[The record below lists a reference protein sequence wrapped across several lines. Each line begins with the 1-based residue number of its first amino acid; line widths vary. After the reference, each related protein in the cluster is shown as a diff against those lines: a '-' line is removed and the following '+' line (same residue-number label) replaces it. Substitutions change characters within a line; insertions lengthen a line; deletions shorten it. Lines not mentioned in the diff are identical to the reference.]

1 MNHKIERFLYPTR
14 LKRKLAFGLFDL
26 ISFFISLYLSF
37 SIRSDFKSII
47 PTYNEFFVIFLIFS
61 GVKLVVFHYYKL
73 YDVSWKLI
81 SIHDLVTLIKASVI
95 SNVILFIFIY
105 GTNYQLFDGFPR
117 SLLLTDMVFTFLLT
131 AGFKFSKRIYLEVMR
146 RNISQANKKRALIVG
161 AGHSAEQLMRD
172 MNRSSATSINPICFV
187 DDDQNKQALRI
198 FGIPVLGSIYDIPE
212 IVKKYKIETI
222 VISILTAD
230 RDFHRKILKIAHE
243 SNIYDVKVI
252 STINDISNLQKVK
265 VEDIRDISVSDLIGR
280 QAVAINTKDIIKYIK
295 GKRVLVTGAAGSIGY
310 EICRQIS
317 LYHPSEICILDI
329 NESDLVNLELDLNG
343 MPNPCSISMVLCD
356 ISDRKRLNS
365 IFDDFK
371 PEVVFHA
378 AAYKHVPVMEKFPE
392 EAVRVNI
399 VGTYN
404 LAMAALKNECKNF
417 VLISTDKAVNPTSI
431 MGVTKR
437 IAEIIVTSIGQKS
450 TANFVSVR
458 FGNVIGSR
466 GSVLPIFL
474 DQIRKGGPITITH
487 PDMKRYFMS
496 IPESV
501 ALVLQATTA
510 GKSGDIFI
518 LDMGAPVKI
527 LDIARDLI
535 LLNNLI
541 PDKDIKIEFTGI
553 RDGEKLFEEILTED
567 EGILATSHKKIFKT
581 SIDSEKTINDLETFM
596 NDIFVMLEVSD
607 KTGWI
612 NFFRKIVPGFTSG
625 YLKSHEPESY
635 TSKILPI
642 K

>member
-1 MNHKIERFLYPTR
+1 MNHKIESALYPTR

-26 ISFFISLYLSF
+26 ISFFASLYLSF
-37 SIRSDFKSII
+37 SIRSDFNTIVPSFKDFLI
-47 PTYNEFFVIFLIFS
+47 FFLIFS
-61 GVKLVVFHYYKL
+61 AVKLVVFSYYKL

-81 SIHDLVTLIKASVI
+81 SIHDLVTLIKSSVI
-95 SNVILFIFIY
+95 SNVILFIVIY
-105 GTNYQLFDGFPR
+105 GLNIHFFDGFPR
-117 SLLLTDMVFTFLLT
+117 SILLTDMVFTFLLT
-131 AGFKFSKRIYLEVMR
+131 SGFKFSKRIYLEVMR

-172 MNRSSATSINPICFV
+172 INRSQATSINPICFV
-187 DDDQNKQALRI
+187 DDDKNKQSLRI
-198 FGIPVLGSIYDIPE
+198 FGIPVLGAISDIPE

-230 RDFHRKILKIAHE
+230 RDFHRKILKIAHDC
-243 SNIYDVKVI
+243 NISDVKVI
-252 STINDISNLQKVK
+252 STINDISNFQKVK

-329 NESDLVNLELDLNG
+329 NESDLVNLELDLSG
-343 MPNPCSISMVLCD
+343 MPNPCSVSMVLCD
-356 ISDRKRLNS
+356 ISDRKRVNS
-365 IFDDFK
+365 IFEDFK

-404 LAMAALKNECKNF
+404 LALAALKNNCKNF

-437 IAEIIVTSIGQKS
+437 IAEIIVTSIGHKS

-474 DQIRKGGPITITH
+474 DQIKKGGPITITH
-487 PDMKRYFMS
+487 PEMKRYFMS

-518 LDMGAPVKI
+518 LDMGEPVKI

-567 EGILATSHKKIFKT
+567 EGIVATTHKKIFKT
-581 SIDSEKTINDLETFM
+581 NIDSAKTISDLESFM
-596 NDIFVMLEVSD
+596 NEIYVSLSVSD
-607 KTGWI
+607 KSEWI
-612 NFFRKIVPGFTSG
+612 TFFKKIVPGFSSNNSKIIEQETYS
-625 YLKSHEPESY
+625 
-635 TSKILPI
+635 SKILPI